1 MSRPKTYDDEKL
13 LRAAMETFR
22 ERGYGGTSIKDLEQ
36 ATGLRSGSL
45 YHGYRDKQ
53 GLFNAALAHYNDT
66 VVGGRIAHYL
76 APGAGLAGLRA
87 LFRSLL
93 QEPAG
98 GRHGCLLTNSA
109 IELGPAGGE
118 ALAGVHEGLDL
129 LRQAFENSLQ
139 EASVAGQLVS
149 GASPAVLALR
159 LLALYQGLL
168 VLVRGGR
175 PDSELAPLIDAE
187 FAALA
192 VKPAAPSQPKRK
204 ST

>member
-1 MSRPKTYDDEKL
+1 MSRPKTYEDEAL
-13 LRAAMETFR
+13 LRAAMQAFR
-22 ERGYGGTSIKDLEQ
+22 ERGYAGTSIKDLEQ

-66 VVGGRIAHYL
+66 VVGGRIAQYL
-76 APGAGLAGLRA
+76 APGAGLAGLHG

-93 QEPAG
+93 HEPAG
-98 GRHGCLLTNSA
+98 ARHGCLLTNSA
-109 IELGPAGGE
+109 IEFGPAGGE
-118 ALAGVHEGLDL
+118 ALTGVHEGLDL

-139 EASVAGQLVS
+139 EAIDAGHLPRA
-149 GASPAVLALR
+149 ASPAGLALR
-159 LLALYQGLL
+159 LLALYQGVL

-175 PDSELAPLIDAE
+175 PDSELAPLIDTE

-192 VKPAAPSQPKRK
+192 ATPAPATRRKRR
-204 ST
+204 SA